1 MKTDGTSNT
10 EACTSRAL
18 ERSTSYLCLTGL
30 TGTRIKSFP
39 PVMNDGRE
47 QETTLS
53 LHDVPAGYY
62 LLEVRTSDSVRH
74 VPVIVAR

>member
-1 MKTDGTSNT
+1 
-10 EACTSRAL
+10 
-18 ERSTSYLCLTGL
+18 
-30 TGTRIKSFP
+30 
-39 PVMNDGRE
+39 MNDGRE

-53 LHDVPAGYY
+53 LHDVPTGYY

>member
-1 MKTDGTSNT
+1 
-10 EACTSRAL
+10 
-18 ERSTSYLCLTGL
+18 
-30 TGTRIKSFP
+30 
-39 PVMNDGRE
+39 MNDGRE